1 MTDRDYREKTTVR
14 PRTTQVFIH
23 SEMEDLNKGTTSHKG
38 KKLQTYSLE
47 LKREAIKYAEMH
59 GNRPASRLF
68 RVDEKR
74 IREWRSKKTEIE
86 TLVATTNGKQRKKLA
101 GGGRKPMSTKLEEH
115 LLEWITSRYS
125 QGLQVS
131 CKLIMK
137 KAETIF
143 RDIKGSNNVDNE
155 NFKASKGWLNRFA
168 ERNNLSLRKQNSFP
182 KKDLGGLVTKLV
194 SCNSSKQGSEEAQHC
209 YNVCETVAMDEI
221 SEQFDMT
228 PETTAD
234 TSGEKTNTIIKQS

>member
-1 MTDRDYREKTTVR
+1 
-14 PRTTQVFIH
+14 
-23 SEMEDLNKGTTSHKG
+23 MENLNKDTTSHKG

-47 LKREAIKYAEMH
+47 LKSEAIKYAEIH

-86 TLVATTNGKQRKKLA
+86 TLVATTEGKQRKKLT
-101 GGGRKPMSTKLEEH
+101 GGGRKPLSTKLEER

-125 QGLQVS
+125 QGLQVT

-137 KAETIF
+137 KAEIIY
-143 RDIKGSNNVDNE
+143 RDIKGCDNVDDE

-168 ERNNLSLRKQNSFP
+168 ERNNLSLRKQNSFC
-182 KKDLGGLVTKLV
+182 KKDLEGVVTKLV
-194 SCNSSKQGSEEAQHC
+194 SSNCSKQGSKEGQYC
-209 YNVCETVAMDEI
+209 NNVCETVALDEI
-221 SEQFDMT
+221 PKLNSLT
-228 PETTAD
+228 
-234 TSGEKTNTIIKQS
+234 